1 MNLSNVFG
9 NTFIQK
15 GGTDLKIRFFI
26 CKHCGNMIVMIKDAG
41 VPIKCC
47 GENMQEIIPGTSE
60 GAQEKHIPV
69 YDVKG
74 ETVKVCVGEIEHPM
88 TPEHYI
94 DWVCLETEDG
104 FQLKKLNQGMSPHI
118 AFNITKGDKVKAVY
132 AFCNQHSIWKA
143 Q

>member
-1 MNLSNVFG
+1 MNLLNVSG

-15 GGTDLKIRFFI
+15 GGIDLKIRFFI
-26 CKHCGNMIVMIKDAG
+26 CNHCGNIIAMIKDTG
-41 VPIKCC
+41 VPVKCC

-69 YDVKG
+69 YEVKG
-74 ETVKVCVGEIEHPM
+74 ETVKVSVGEIEHPM

-94 DWVCLETEDG
+94 DWVCVETEDG

-118 AFNITKGDKVKAVY
+118 SFSLTKGDNIKAVY
-132 AFCNQHSIWKA
+132 AFCNQHSLWKS
-143 Q
+143 